1 MSGLFAASLERI
13 GLAMA
18 GKRNPW
24 GTPPGGEGG
33 DGGESEGN
41 SEGETPAEPT
51 ATGDDAPRGPRN
63 PWLPGGSAG
72 GGAGGGSGG
81 DGTEPDRT
89 RRSASIEDLFRQR
102 GGPEGPRKG
111 GGGPR
116 GPNFRMPQ
124 RPGGGSWLPLA
135 LGAVAAIWLFVSSV
149 HFIQPREQAVVTWFG
164 GRFSHTLDPGTNFTM
179 PWPVHTVDVE
189 SVSDIR
195 LERIPEGNEE
205 KLILTADQNLVN
217 LSYLIRWNISDLS
230 LYRFQLAEPNETL
243 REIGEATMRAAVA
256 EQTLDRVLTGEGRA
270 AIEGQVMTNT
280 QAILDAFHS
289 GIQVQGVEIGR
300 TDAPEEV
307 IESFNDVL
315 AARQDA
321 ERDIN
326 DARRF
331 EQQLLA
337 QAQGD
342 ATAFNNIYA
351 EYRLAPEVT
360 RRRLYYETMESVLSR
375 TDKTIV
381 ETGGV
386 TPYLALPELRRR
398 SAAREATPAA
408 PAPAAPAT
416 GGQ

>member
-1 MSGLFAASLERI
+1 MSGLLERI

-24 GTPPGGEGG
+24 GTPPGGDGG
-33 DGGESEGN
+33 DGSGN
-41 SEGETPAEPT
+41 SDGEQPAEPT
-51 ATGDDAPRGPRN
+51 GEPAAGGGDDAPRGPRN
-63 PWLPGGSAG
+63 PWLPGGS
-72 GGAGGGSGG
+72 GASGG
-81 DGTEPDRT
+81 ESGDPDRT

-102 GGPEGPRKG
+102 GGPGGPKKD

-124 RPGGGSWLPLA
+124 RPGGGSWLPLI
-135 LGAVAAIWLFVSSV
+135 LGGVAAVWLFVSSV

-179 PWPVHTVDVE
+179 PWPIHTVDVE

-270 AIEGQVMTNT
+270 AIEGQVLTNM
-280 QAILDAFHS
+280 QAILDAFHT

-326 DARRF
+326 DARRY

-381 ETGGV
+381 EAGGV

-398 SAAREATPAA
+398 SAAQAATPAA
-408 PAPAAPAT
+408 PAAPAAPAT

>member
-1 MSGLFAASLERI
+1 MSELFGRI

-24 GTPPGGEGG
+24 GTPPGGDGG
-33 DGGESEGN
+33 DGSDSRGSP
-41 SEGETPAEPT
+41 EGEQPAEP
-51 ATGDDAPRGPRN
+51 AAEGNDDAPRGPRN
-63 PWLPGGSAG
+63 PWQPAG
-72 GGAGGGSGG
+72 GGGSGG
-81 DGTEPDRT
+81 GGEPDRP

-102 GGPEGPRKG
+102 GPEGPRKG

-116 GPNFRMPQ
+116 GPNFRLPE
-124 RPGGGSWLPLA
+124 RPGGGSWLPLIV
-135 LGAVAAIWLFVSSV
+135 GGVAVIWLFVSSV

-164 GRFSHTLDPGTNFTM
+164 GRFSHTLNPGTNFTM

-195 LERIPEGNEE
+195 LERIPDGNEE

-230 LYRFQLAEPNETL
+230 LYRFQLEQPNETM

-270 AIEGQVMTNT
+270 AIEGQVMTNM

-321 ERDIN
+321 ERNIN

-331 EQQLLA
+331 EQQVLA

-360 RRRLYYETMESVLSR
+360 RRRLYYETMEAVLSR

-381 ETGGV
+381 EAAGV

-398 SAAREATPAA
+398 AAASAA
-408 PAPAAPAT
+408 PAPAASAT